1 MEIRPLE
8 KKYPSMLSHGSQSV
22 FPGPL
27 ATAGPTDWA
36 LVRNAE
42 SQIPLSTYSLGP
54 WGGIQAVVF

>member
-1 MEIRPLE
+1 
-8 KKYPSMLSHGSQSV
+8 MLSHGSQSV